1 MNNALMFYNR
11 FKKMILMLNQISK
24 EFKIKLYKYILL
36 TQIIY
41 LNLSFQKEF
50 QIELNFGSG
59 PTFTPYFVSTSA
71 SAPPLYCY
79 FYKLQTKTNRY

>member
-1 MNNALMFYNR
+1 MFYNR

-41 LNLSFQKEF
+41 RNLSFQKEF
-50 QIELNFGSG
+50 QIEFWLMILIN
-59 PTFTPYFVSTSA
+59 YI
-71 SAPPLYCY
+71 YIY
-79 FYKLQTKTNRY
+79 III

>member
-1 MNNALMFYNR
+1 MFYNR

-24 EFKIKLYKYILL
+24 EFKTKLYKYILL

-50 QIELNFGSG
+50 QIELNFFMILINYIYNYLML
-59 PTFTPYFVSTSA
+59 TE
-71 SAPPLYCY
+71 
-79 FYKLQTKTNRY
+79 